1 MTDPTTPVAW
11 GIRLSKLWLQ
21 AGQSFPVD
29 VKTLAL
35 DFTKQKFEDPIGVVV
50 NHGIDGI
57 DGMLSKRKKHKDWCI
72 SFDENV
78 AIPGRINFTI
88 AHEFGHYLL
97 HRTLRDDFKCS
108 QAEMMD
114 YDSLESKRI
123 ESQANVFA
131 SYLLMPR
138 TDFEQQITG
147 QEVTFDLL
155 GNCAERYKTSLT
167 ATALK
172 WLEFTHEAAML
183 VVADSDDFICWTFC
197 SQLAKRLGCYKAPG
211 EMIPPSVV
219 EYLQTNTADRR
230 IPRRVA
236 PGIWHATAETIESV
250 VVSDQYEQ
258 KIFLLRFPY
267 ASNVVYEEEEE
278 KDAFAVLSEKSKGLN
293 WKK

>member
-1 MTDPTTPVAW
+1 MAAAGRFQTLKTNFSICLSSTS
-11 GIRLSKLWLQ
+11 IRLSKLWLQ

-155 GNCAERYKTSLT
+155 GNCAER
-167 ATALK
+167 
-172 WLEFTHEAAML
+172 
-183 VVADSDDFICWTFC
+183 
-197 SQLAKRLGCYKAPG
+197 
-211 EMIPPSVV
+211 
-219 EYLQTNTADRR
+219 
-230 IPRRVA
+230 
-236 PGIWHATAETIESV
+236 
-250 VVSDQYEQ
+250 
-258 KIFLLRFPY
+258 
-267 ASNVVYEEEEE
+267 
-278 KDAFAVLSEKSKGLN
+278 
-293 WKK
+293 